1 MATTDV
7 NMAANVA
14 RKTRKMPPEVN
25 ILLVLAGIALLFE
38 ILGWVFQGQSFL
50 GNIARLK
57 IMILQVSVI
66 GIIAVGV
73 TQVIIT
79 GGIDLSSGSL
89 VGAVAMVSMSF
100 AQTSAYGLD
109 RVLHPALTDLP
120 VIVPIVV
127 GLGVGACAGF
137 INGWLIAYTKIP
149 PFIATL
155 GMMVAARGFAKWY
168 TKGAPISFPT
178 EQFAFIGSGMMP
190 VFIFIAVAI
199 LFHVMMKYTRYG
211 KFTYAIGANE
221 TAARVSGINVEH
233 QKVKIYVVAGILSAL
248 AAVVVAARGQTAQ
261 AGMGLMYELDAI
273 AMAVIG
279 GTSLTGGRG
288 SIFGTAIGMVIF
300 GVIISGFTFLRLDAY
315 YQEMMKGVIIV
326 GAVVID
332 TYRQKKRSPKK

>member
-1 MATTDV
+1 MSNADV
-7 NMAANVA
+7 TAAEA
-14 RKTRKMPPEVN
+14 APKGRKLAPEVN
-25 ILLVLAGIALLFE
+25 ILLVLFGIAILFE
-38 ILGWVFQGQSFL
+38 VLGWVFQGQSFL

-73 TQVIIT
+73 TQIIIT

-100 AQTSAYGLD
+100 AQTADYGLD
-109 RVLHPALTDLP
+109 RVLFPALVDLP
-120 VIVPIVV
+120 VLVPVIV
-127 GLGVGACAGF
+127 GLFVGACAGF

-155 GMMVAARGFAKWY
+155 GMMVSARGFAKWF

-178 EQFAFIGSGMMP
+178 DSFAFIGSGMMP
-190 VFIFIAVAI
+190 VVIFVIVAI
-199 LFHVMMKYTRYG
+199 IFHVMMKYTRYG

-221 TAARVSGINVEH
+221 TAARVSGIDVER
-233 QKVKIYVVAGILSAL
+233 QKVKIYMIAGILSAL
-248 AAVVVAARGQTAQ
+248 AAIVVAARGQTAQ
-261 AGMGLMYELDAI
+261 PGMGLMYELDAI

-288 SIFGTAIGMVIF
+288 SIIGTAIGMVIF

-332 TYRQKKRSPKK
+332 TYRQKKGKTAK